1 MANGNVSIRVRPL
14 RVAFLVD
21 PRDSK
26 GLRCAIELSTF
37 LWGGTYNPIIPVY
50 QRMPKVWEPHR
61 GLRVPSS
68 EEVIEGYLDGFDPD
82 IVVPVGTCANRVFKI
97 GHRDLVAA
105 QDLIGDISAS
115 HSPKFGIGYLELL
128 SDFVKKELR
137 FIRNDKLRLV
147 LPKLPREYGLFLAS
161 VFGAIPPALQELV
174 DSYTEQIPGIYQP
187 VVKLATY
194 TELLEPLEIFPR
206 RLCTW
211 GLEHRPIQE
220 AQLFVCDATSPLDI
234 IDYWNLRAAGNQVVP
249 IPIQTANSHS
259 CQQMARDVIEE
270 NYQPRRHQSAWFHR
284 VTVQRSRSVS
294 EQAVKDF
301 CESLQM
307 PLGQDR
313 NEPKYVIRTWYPRIW
328 DAWARENT
336 QGKIQSPYSHEI
348 DQPIPEG
355 ETRME
360 LRAQEPKITQF
371 DEYTGHPKF
380 ANDFSF
386 RFYGSKEPMAEVL
399 PYGSKELST
408 AIGRTG
414 YFSWRFSE
422 SGPVFLASRSQDL
435 IFLELP
441 TAEAVM
447 TEWLRE
453 RGWLAELSPSG
464 RMATQLVKQ
473 LGGTWGIG
481 SLARVEVIKLLSELE
496 KEGGLPLPAV
506 VEKLKSST
514 DKNNKHF
521 RPEGLL
527 KRLIDIGALLLGVKV
542 QCPVCTRHNW
552 YDVDAIKYQVRCK
565 FCLSDFSLPVH
576 APRKIAWT
584 YRAHGPFAS
593 SNAQGA
599 FTVLLLLRFL
609 SGSHDRGVTPLFS
622 YTAKNGKKEL
632 EADLTCLYRPST
644 WRSTRADVVHAECK
658 TFNTFEK
665 VDFERMKF
673 LAEEFPASV
682 LIFASL
688 KSSLSKDE
696 VSAIRAIVQ
705 TQRRKRLARQLS
717 SHVVILTGVELL
729 SERGVPDCWKGKS
742 ELQERLIADHRGF
755 KELAD
760 LADATQQIYLDMPGW
775 FEWSEAEWKKKHARR
790 KTSA

>member
-21 PRDSK
+21 PRDPK

-82 IVVPVGTCANRVFKI
+82 IVVPIGACANRVFKI
-97 GHRDLVAA
+97 GHRDLVAE
-105 QDLIGDISAS
+105 QDLIGNISAS
-115 HSPKFGIGYLELL
+115 HSPKFGVGFLELL
-128 SDFVKKELR
+128 SDFIEKELK
-137 FIRNDKLRLV
+137 FVRNDKLRLV

-174 DSYTEQIPGIYQP
+174 DSYTAQIPGIHHP
-187 VVKLATY
+187 TVTLATF
-194 TELLEPLEIFPR
+194 TEFLEPLEVFPR

-220 AQLFVCDATSPLDI
+220 SQLFVCDAKSPLDI
-234 IDYWNLRAAGNQVVP
+234 IDYWNLRAAGYQVLP
-249 IPIQTANSHS
+249 IPIQAVNSHR
-259 CQQMARDVIEE
+259 CQKMARDVINES
-270 NYQPRRHQSAWFHR
+270 YQPRRHQPEWFHR
-284 VTVQRSRSVS
+284 ATVQRSRSVS

-313 NEPKYVIRTWYPRIW
+313 NEPKFVIRTWYPRIW

-336 QGKIQSPYSHEI
+336 EEKIQSPYSHEI
-348 DQPIPEG
+348 DTPIPDG

-360 LRAQEPKITQF
+360 LRAHEPKIIRF
-371 DEYTGHPKF
+371 GEYTGQPKF

-386 RFYGSKEPMAEVL
+386 RFYGFKEPMAEVL

-414 YFSWRFSE
+414 YFNWRFSE
-422 SGPVFLASRSQDL
+422 SGPVFLASMSQDL

-441 TAEAVM
+441 RAEAVM

-453 RGWLAELSPSG
+453 RGWQAELSPSG

-496 KEGGLPLPAV
+496 REGGLPRQAV
-506 VEKLKSST
+506 LERLKCGIEKN
-514 DKNNKHF
+514 DKHF

-527 KRLIDIGALLLGVKV
+527 KRLIDVGALLLGVSV
-542 QCPVCTRHNW
+542 QCPICTRHNW
-552 YDVDAIKYQVRCK
+552 YDVEAIKYQVRCK
-565 FCLSDFSLPVH
+565 FCLSDFNLPVH
-576 APRKIAWT
+576 SPREIAWT

-622 YTAKNGKKEL
+622 YTAKNGKREL
-632 EADLTCLYRPST
+632 EADLTCLYRPSS
-644 WRSTRADVVHAECK
+644 WRGTRTEVVHAECK

-665 VDFERMKF
+665 ADFERMKF

-682 LIFASL
+682 LVFASL
-688 KSSLSKDE
+688 KSSLSRE
-696 VSAIRAIVQ
+696 EISAIKAIVQ
-705 TQRRKRLARQLS
+705 TQRRKRLGRQLS

-729 SERGVPDCWKGKS
+729 SERGVPNCWQGKG
-742 ELQERLIADHRGF
+742 ELHEKLIAGHRRF
-755 KELAD
+755 QELAD
-760 LADATQQIYLDMPGW
+760 LADATQQIYLGMPGW
-775 FEWSEAEWKKKHARR
+775 FEWSEAERKKKHARR
-790 KTSA
+790 KAST